1 MQKTDKICKL
11 YFAILKNLA
20 FFPNKILHI
29 PKNCSNFAASK
40 KNINNQN
47 LKNMKGLTLGILV
60 NSIDEISRQICY
72 LRGEKFSSSMN
83 MLMTSLKLQQN
94 EELYIGIKSNG
105 KLVISYGLNYVEED
119 KPILKFHVS
128 KNNNRYFVESFLI
141 K

>member
-1 MQKTDKICKL
+1 
-11 YFAILKNLA
+11 
-20 FFPNKILHI
+20 
-29 PKNCSNFAASK
+29 
-40 KNINNQN
+40 
-47 LKNMKGLTLGILV
+47 MKGLTLSILV

-119 KPILKFHVS
+119 KPMLKFHVS
-128 KNNNRYFVESFLI
+128 KSNNRYFVKSFLI